1 MASAGHEQTVRRFM
15 AALESAGNLDV
26 LSDICVPSVA
36 TEWRTNMENFSFTDR
51 TFTVDDMVAEGSKVA
66 ILWTISGTHTAEF
79 AGLPPTGKRTS
90 NTGSAFF
97 TFDEG
102 KIAELVVHY
111 DADSLYEQL
120 GATINPAE

>member
-26 LSDICVPSVA
+26 LSNICVPSVA

-66 ILWTISGTHTAEF
+66 ILWTISGNT
-79 AGLPPTGKRTS
+79 LPSSRLTPYREANIEYRFG
-90 NTGSAFF
+90 F
-97 TFDEG
+97 
-102 KIAELVVHY
+102 
-111 DADSLYEQL
+111 LY
-120 GATINPAE
+120 IR